1 MFCFIDFYSFVHL
14 KEKVHCDFS
23 VCNCGFSD
31 SFNNLKCRLYCVCQ
45 GLKTRL
51 FWTKYAKWS
60 KLSKYTN
67 PDCCALLKCRL
78 HLFYEEKFIR
88 GVLYQGY
95 IYYPFAI
102 IFPNVVFTLN
112 LTRGKNWGV
121 LSQGHNYN
129 CLLFQIHQSL
139 FHGGV
144 FCHRDIFKLGDFI
157 LPNRSIAFFQGSFWF
172 RLFWDR
178 IVLYVLIN
186 QLQKTKGCFDLG
198 YLDPGG

>member
-1 MFCFIDFYSFVHL
+1 MFWTIYAKWCKLS
-14 KEKVHCDFS
+14 KCTNPEC
-23 VCNCGFSD
+23 CGLF
-31 SFNNLKCRLYCVCQ
+31 KCRLY
-45 GLKTRL
+45 L
-51 FWTKYAKWS
+51 FRRKKY
-60 KLSKYTN
+60 
-67 PDCCALLKCRL
+67 
-78 HLFYEEKFIR
+78 FR
-88 GVLYQGY
+88 GILYQGY
-95 IYYPFAI
+95 IYYPFVI
-102 IFPNVVFTLN
+102 IFSDVVFILN
-112 LTRGKNWGV
+112 FSRKKNGGV
-121 LSQGHNYN
+121 LSQGDNYN

-172 RLFWDR
+172 RLFWYR